1 MKRLLL
7 ILLTASTLTACD
19 AISTKEREQAMNFL
33 LENMPTGDRATLS
46 VDFLEKNADLALKT
60 RHQFEWTRALPDS
73 IFLNEVLP
81 YAVVDEPRH
90 EWRQQFY
97 EIFEPKVRGAKT
109 IQEAI
114 SLVNSDI
121 NKAVGVDYNTRRR
134 TTNQSPAESM
144 EQGMASCTGL
154 SILLVDAFRS
164 VGIPARF
171 AGTAS
176 WHDDRGN
183 HSWVEVWI
191 DGEWKFTEFYPD
203 FRGLDNAWFLS
214 SAGLA
219 DASRR
224 DYAVYATSFKP
235 TGDWFP
241 MVWAEGSQAVHAVNV
256 TDHYTA
262 RYQQVIAQN
271 SAAGT
276 HVPVRFTMWQDA
288 AHTTHSDERGAANV
302 DVFAGTGAN
311 GEPMRQ
317 VDGGRTSGPT
327 DDMNKVLVF
336 WLEKNA
342 EYTFM
347 YADAA
352 GNVRQIIFPVG
363 SEAVEVVGY
372 ME

>member
-1 MKRLLL
+1 MH
-7 ILLTASTLTACD
+7 
-19 AISTKEREQAMNFL
+19 FL
-33 LENMPTGDRATLS
+33 HKNMPAGDRDTLS
-46 VDFLEKNADLALKT
+46 TEFLERNVELALKA
-60 RHQFEWTRALPDS
+60 RHEFPWTKALPEE

-90 EWRQQFY
+90 EWRQQFWD
-97 EIFEPKVRGAKT
+97 IFEPKVRGAKT
-109 IQEAI
+109 IREAI
-114 SLVNSDI
+114 LLVNTDI

-164 VGIPARF
+164 AGIPARF

-191 DGEWKFTEFYPD
+191 DGEWLFTEFYPD
-203 FRGLDNAWFLS
+203 RNGLDNAWFLS

-219 DASRR
+219 DASDR

-241 MVWAEGSQAVHAVNV
+241 MIWSEGSQAVHAVNV
-256 TDHYTA
+256 TDHYTS
-262 RYQQVIAQN
+262 RYKQVMAKN
-271 SAAGT
+271 AAAGS
-276 HVPVRFTMWQDA
+276 HVPVRFAMWADA
-288 AHTTHSDERGAANV
+288 AHTTHSDERVAANV
-302 DVFAGTGAN
+302 DVFAGTT
-311 GEPMRQ
+311 Q

-327 DDMNKVLVF
+327 DDMNKVLTF
-336 WLEKNA
+336 SLEKNT

-352 GNVRQIIFPVG
+352 GEVRKISAKIGAEP
-363 SEAVEVVGY
+363 VEVAGY
-372 ME
+372 MN